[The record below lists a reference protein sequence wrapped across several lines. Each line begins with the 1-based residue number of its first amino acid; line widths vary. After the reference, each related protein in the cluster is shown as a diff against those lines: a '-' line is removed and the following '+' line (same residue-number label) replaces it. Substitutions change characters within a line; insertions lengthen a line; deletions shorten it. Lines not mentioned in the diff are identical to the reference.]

1 MLDIHNKLIT
11 FLVSSTLLGVACDSE
26 PAPGSEQDGGWTRLH
41 AVEAPSH
48 PAQTDV
54 VVDETDMDP
63 IDAAV
68 QLRIGTLPD
77 GSLGLIEGARGR
89 SIAPGVWEVE
99 AEDGLRQQIALG
111 DEGQRWLIAQMTA
124 ELDGLHGDVD
134 LDDALLGQIA
144 AMEEGIAAAELDR
157 LSAAPDGVP
166 GLSCN
171 VGLYAGPS
179 GPVSGIPGAAA
190 LAQSSC
196 TGGCT
201 SITVRSQAC
210 CNGACTPLSIST
222 NNAVC
227 ASPWTAGVIR
237 QGSGVGW
244 AQVYVA
250 PVAVTNQGFACN

>member
-11 FLVSSTLLGVACDSE
+11 FLVSSTLLGVACDAE
-26 PAPGSEQDGGWTRLH
+26 PASGGEDDGWTRLH

-48 PAQTDV
+48 PDQADV
-54 VVDETDMDP
+54 AVDETDMGP

-68 QLRIGTLPD
+68 QLRIGEFPD
-77 GSLGLIEGARGR
+77 GSLGVLDGARGL

-99 AEDGLRQQIALG
+99 AEDGLRQQIVVGEA
-111 DEGQRWLIAQMTA
+111 GQRWLIAQMKA
-124 ELDGLHGDVD
+124 ELDSLHGETN
-134 LDDALLGQIA
+134 LGDALRGQIA
-144 AMEEGIAAAELDR
+144 AMEEGVAAAGLDEF
-157 LSAAPDGVP
+157 SAARPDGVP

-171 VGLYAGPS
+171 VSLYAGPS

-196 TGGCT
+196 AGGCT